1 MPKKSKLEEK
11 LSMKKESGWV
21 RMEKKEKDIFSF
33 CKGYM
38 DFLGNA
44 KTERGA
50 VSEILKIAEKNNF
63 RNIKSMKKLKP
74 GMRVYAVNRE
84 KNIALAVIGK
94 KPVENGLNIVVSHID
109 SPRLDLKP
117 NPLYEDK
124 DAGVALFKTHYY
136 GGIRKY
142 HWVNTPLALHGKI
155 IKRNGEAVNIKIGEN
170 SDEPVFIIPDLLPH
184 LSKNLQDKRKL
195 PEGIKG
201 EELNI
206 LVGSMPVKD
215 KDVKEK
221 IKIAVLENLNK
232 KYGITEEDFVSA
244 ELEAVPAT
252 TPREIGFDKSMIGA
266 YGQDDRICAYASLMA
281 INETKTP
288 EKTGT
293 ALFVEKEEIG
303 SEGNTSMK
311 SMFFEE
317 FVSELVRLTVDYSEI
332 KVRNALSNSKALSAD
347 VNSAFDPTFK
357 EVFESRNASKLGF
370 GIVLT
375 KYTGARGKAGAS
387 DASAEY
393 VGKIRK
399 LFNDKKIAWQT
410 GELGK
415 VDEGGGGT
423 VAKYLAEYNM
433 DVLDCGPPILAMHAP
448 YEVSSK
454 ADVYSAY
461 EGYKAFFGSEV

>member
-221 IKIAVLENLNK
+221 IKIAVLEKLNK

-244 ELEAVPAT
+244 ELEAVPASI
-252 TPREIGFDKSMIGA
+252 PRDIGFDKSMIGA
-266 YGQDDRICAYASLMA
+266 YGQDDRICAYTSLVA
-281 INETKTP
+281 VNEAKNP
-288 EKTGT
+288 EKTCV

-303 SEGNTSMK
+303 SDGNTGMK

-317 FVSELVRLTVDYSEI
+317 FVSEFVRLTTDYSEI

-357 EVFESRNASKLGF
+357 EVFEGRNASKLGF

>member
-11 LSMKKESGWV
+11 LAMKNESGWV
-21 RMEKKEKDIFSF
+21 RMEKKEKNIFSF

-63 RNIKSMKKLKP
+63 KNIKNMKNLKP
-74 GMRVYAVNRE
+74 GMRVYVVNRE

-94 KPVENGLNIVVSHID
+94 KPVEHGLNIVVSHID

-124 DAGVALFKTHYY
+124 DAGIALFKTHYY

-155 IKRNGEAVNIKIGEN
+155 IKRNGESIDIKIGEN
-170 SDEPVFIIPDLLPH
+170 QGDPVFIIPDLLPH
-184 LSKNLQDKRKL
+184 LSKEVQDKRKL

-244 ELEAVPAT
+244 ELEAVPANM
-252 TPREIGFDKSMIGA
+252 PREIGFDKSMIGA
-266 YGQDDRICAYASLMA
+266 YGQDDRICAYTSFIAM
-281 INETKTP
+281 NETKTP
-288 EKTGT
+288 EKTCV

-303 SEGNTSMK
+303 SEGNTGMK

-317 FVSELVRLTVDYSEI
+317 FVSELVRLTSDYSEI
-332 KVRNALSNSKALSAD
+332 NVKSALSNSSALSAD

-370 GIVLT
+370 GVVLT

-423 VAKYLAEYNM
+423 VSKYLAEYNM

-461 EGYKAFFGSEV
+461 EAYKAFFGSEL